1 MEKVMLAK
9 ESKKKVI
16 ALVGASAVGKSTVE
30 SILEEEYG
38 MRKGISYTTR
48 PKRHYEVDGVHY
60 YFTTEQYINQLLMS
74 DELAE
79 MTTFNGWTY
88 ALAREELVD
97 SDVIVVEPQGLQ
109 QIIENFGRENVF
121 VVYLTYPDKQ
131 RLIRSLVARNDD
143 DVEEVIRRFLA
154 DKEDM
159 KGMYNVCDIAIRNED
174 SSVTAKMINSITKNM

>member
-1 MEKVMLAK
+1 MEKVTLAK

-60 YFTTEQYINQLLMS
+60 YFTTEQYINQLFMS

-97 SDVIVVEPQGLQ
+97 SDVVVVEPQGLQ
-109 QIIENFGRENVF
+109 
-121 VVYLTYPDKQ
+121 
-131 RLIRSLVARNDD
+131 LVARNDD

-174 SSVTAKMINSITKNM
+174 SSVTAKMINSIAKNM